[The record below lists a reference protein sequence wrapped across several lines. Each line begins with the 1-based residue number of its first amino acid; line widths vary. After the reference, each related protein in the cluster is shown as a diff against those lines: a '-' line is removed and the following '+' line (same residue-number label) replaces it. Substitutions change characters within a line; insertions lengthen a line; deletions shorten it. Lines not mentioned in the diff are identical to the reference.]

1 MLTQITI
8 FKKYLVSAKKKK
20 KKNRS
25 YLIFVNQLEYSKYF
39 KHHRGSRESFLS
51 SPLLEPRLERD

>member
-8 FKKYLVSAKKKK
+8 FKKYLVSAKKKE

>member
-8 FKKYLVSAKKKK
+8 FKKYLVSAKR

>member
-8 FKKYLVSAKKKK
+8 FKKYLVSA

>member
-8 FKKYLVSAKKKK
+8 FKKYLVSAK

>member
-8 FKKYLVSAKKKK
+8 FKKYLVSAKKR